1 MYINKYYMNKIK
13 TSSFYITID
22 WSLENLTNDSEEIY
36 NLIISKLDFNNPI
49 NDWYKLLE
57 NIYNNKNNENNK
69 NFDGYVHSVIQK
81 ENISYTDWI
90 NNKENIN
97 PINTFYITCYL
108 LLNKDNN
115 ILIETQ
121 IDSIRKA
128 IINHLNKI
136 HSMMKI
142 INIKIEDY
150 EISKHHDLNSK
161 NSFNKVILHEI

>member
-1 MYINKYYMNKIK
+1 MNKIK

-36 NLIISKLDFNNPI
+36 NLIISKLDFNNSE
-49 NDWYKLLE
+49 NEWYKLLE
-57 NIYNNKNNENNK
+57 NIYNTENNK
-69 NFDGYVHSVIQK
+69 NFDGYVHSVVQK
-81 ENISYTDWI
+81 ENISYIDWI

-108 LLNKDNN
+108 LFNKDNN

-121 IDSIRKA
+121 IESIRKA
-128 IINHLNKI
+128 IIKHLNKI
-136 HSMMKI
+136 HNMMKI